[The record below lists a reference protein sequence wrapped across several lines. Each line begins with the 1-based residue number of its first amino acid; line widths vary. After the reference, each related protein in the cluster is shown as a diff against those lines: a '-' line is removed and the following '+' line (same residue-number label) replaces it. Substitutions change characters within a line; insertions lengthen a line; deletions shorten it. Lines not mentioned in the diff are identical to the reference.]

1 MKLLKE
7 LSEAHGVP
15 GKEDEVRRIM
25 KREFSKYCEVE
36 VDTMG
41 NIIAQKGSGG
51 KKVMLAAH
59 MDEIVGGGGSPTLT
73 IDSYI
78 IVKHI
83 DEKGFLR
90 FITLGGFYDP
100 ALLNQR
106 VYVHTEKG
114 KIQGVIGS
122 KPPHL
127 MKEGERKKTI
137 EYRGMFIDVGARNR
151 KDAGRMGVNVGDYIT
166 FDRSFS
172 VLRKDMVTGKAFDNR
187 LGCYVI
193 LEVAKRAKGNFT
205 LYAVGTTQEGV
216 GLKGTRT
223 SAYRINLDI
232 AIVVDATT
240 TGDHPGVKEEASAI
254 KLGKGPAIT
263 VVDAQG
269 WGLLTHP
276 KLKELLINTAKKH
289 KIPYQLEVGTTDATA
304 IQLTQEG
311 VSTGVV
317 SIPSRYIHTP
327 VSVANMKDVENCIKL
342 ITHALERV

>member
-7 LSEAHGVP
+7 LSEAHGTP
-15 GKEDEVRRIM
+15 GSEDEVRGIM
-25 KREFSKYCEVE
+25 ERELSKYCEVE
-36 VDTMG
+36 VDSMG
-41 NIIAQKGSGG
+41 NLIARKGSGS

-59 MDEIVGGGGSPTLT
+59 MDEIGLM
-73 IDSYI
+73 
-78 IVKHI
+78 VKHI

-90 FITLGGFYDP
+90 FTTLGGFYDP
-100 ALLNQR
+100 TLLNQR
-106 VYVHTEKG
+106 VYVHIGKG
-114 KIQGVIGS
+114 RTGGVIGS

-127 MKEGERKKTI
+127 MKEEERKKVI
-137 EYRGMFIDVGARNR
+137 EYRDMFIDVGARDR

-187 LGCYVI
+187 LGCYVM
-193 LEVAKRAKGNFT
+193 LEVAKRAEGNFT
-205 LYAVGTTQEGV
+205 LYAVGTTQEEV
-216 GLKGTRT
+216 GLKGART
-223 SAYRINLDI
+223 SAYKINPDI

-240 TGDHPGVKEEASAI
+240 TGDHPGVKEEESAI

-269 WGLLTHP
+269 RGLITNP

-289 KIPYQLEVGTTDATA
+289 KIPYQLEVGEGGTTDATA
-304 IQLTQEG
+304 IQLTREG
-311 VSTGVV
+311 VPTGVV

-342 ITHALERV
+342 ITHTLEEI